1 MPPQPLQPV
10 TSSLAN
16 NNDSFYPENR
26 ERLDDVANH
35 IQVASPASFTDRHNY
50 LVTGQLPQDRTTW
63 PSPPPPQEELP
74 PSVLSRMVVGQP
86 ENNEETVPVVDPLPL
101 GLNRMVT
108 GTEMP
113 PTTYINYSR
122 QADGE
127 VSQAP
132 ALVTRPPA
140 SLPFTHYHHQVVPE
154 IAQPSF
160 NTSDRNLYLVAGESD
175 VNDHRVVPG
184 VESNVNVPVSIMN
197 PMQNLHIQDDDD
209 FINVLSSVPERAVNV
224 DGMETLHQEHQPFGS
239 QSREEV
245 IDGAN
250 DQTEV
255 PAAPVDH
262 IAVGNLSNDL
272 ESDVREEAIEGAN
285 DYNDEVPKVEDAPK
299 SKVEKKKPDS
309 ILSSEDSELRELEL
323 RKLNSKA
330 RRNKKYVDESNDSEN
345 EYSDRDK
352 RVKSRRAPR
361 EKISREDYEKSRRKE
376 KERRS
381 GDRPRK
387 GDDTDGSKNG
397 ESKKRT
403 DDENE
408 YRKNRDKY
416 KKSSRYDEEL
426 EEKEKRRREKYRDS
440 GSKKKD
446 YAYDDDRRERRRRD
460 RYQDDE
466 SYSGRRSQNT
476 SDREYA
482 SDRYNRRS
490 RDQVEKE
497 RKYDPNSYYQQYAG
511 YDQTSYNYNSYYQ
524 QQQYY
529 ETLRRTNPQAYYE
542 WYTKY
547 IAMMQQQAQ
556 ARQQQTSTIADD
568 IGGSMRS
575 GYNSSNEKD
584 R

>member
-1 MPPQPLQPV
+1 M
-10 TSSLAN
+10 S
-16 NNDSFYPENR
+16 NDSFYPENR

-35 IQVASPASFTDRHNY
+35 VPAASPGSFTDRHNY

-86 ENNEETVPVVDPLPL
+86 ENNEETISGIDPLPL
-101 GLNRMVT
+101 GNRMVT

-113 PTTYINYSR
+113 PTTFISYSR

-127 VSQAP
+127 VSQATS
-132 ALVTRPPA
+132 VMRPQP

-154 IAQPSF
+154 VAQPSF

-175 VNDHRVVPG
+175 VNDHRVIPG
-184 VESNVNVPVSIMN
+184 VESPSSVPVSIMN

-209 FINVLSSVPERAVNV
+209 FVNVLSLVPDRAVDV
-224 DGMETLHQEHQPFGS
+224 DGMETVMQEHRPIGS

-250 DQTEV
+250 DLNEV
-255 PAAPVDH
+255 PPAPPVDH
-262 IAVGNLSNDL
+262 ITLGNLSNDL

-285 DYNDEVPKVEDAPK
+285 DYNDEVQKVEEVPK
-299 SKVEKKKPDS
+299 SKVERKKPDS
-309 ILSSEDSELRELEL
+309 ALSSEDSELRELEH
-323 RKLNSKA
+323 RKLNSKS
-330 RRNKKYVDESNDSEN
+330 RRNKKYAAESNESDN
-345 EYSDRDK
+345 EYSDGDK

-361 EKISREDYEKSRRKE
+361 EKVSREDYEKSRRRE

-387 GDDTDGSKNG
+387 GEDTDGSKNG
-397 ESKKRT
+397 EPKRRT

-408 YRKNRDKY
+408 YRRNRDKY

-426 EEKEKRRREKYRDS
+426 DEKEKKRREKYRES
-440 GSKKKD
+440 GSRKKE
-446 YAYDDDRRERRRRD
+446 YAYDDDRRDRRRRD

-511 YDQTSYNYNSYYQ
+511 YDQSSYNYNSYYQ

-556 ARQQQTSTIADD
+556 ARQQQSTTTADD

>member
-1 MPPQPLQPV
+1 
-10 TSSLAN
+10 
-16 NNDSFYPENR
+16 
-26 ERLDDVANH
+26 
-35 IQVASPASFTDRHNY
+35 
-50 LVTGQLPQDRTTW
+50 
-63 PSPPPPQEELP
+63 
-74 PSVLSRMVVGQP
+74 MVVGQP
-86 ENNEETVPVVDPLPL
+86 ENNEEQVSAVDPLPL

-113 PTTYINYSR
+113 PMTTYNYSR

-132 ALVTRPPA
+132 SPITRPQQ

-154 IAQPSF
+154 VAQQSF

-175 VNDHRVVPG
+175 VNDHRVIPG
-184 VESNVNVPVSIMN
+184 VESSSSVPVSIMN

-209 FINVLSSVPERAVNV
+209 FVNILSSVPERAVDV
-224 DGMETLHQEHQPFGS
+224 DGMETNPQGS
-239 QSREEV
+239 QSREED

-250 DQTEV
+250 DLNEIPQV
-255 PAAPVDH
+255 SGDQGAQH
-262 IAVGNLSNDL
+262 LSNDL

-285 DYNDEVPKVEDAPK
+285 DYNDEVQKVDDAPK
-299 SKVEKKKPDS
+299 GKIERKKPES
-309 ILSSEDSELRELEL
+309 VLSSEDSELRALEL
-323 RKLNSKA
+323 SKVNSKS
-330 RRNKKYVDESNDSEN
+330 RRSKKYDEDSNESEN
-345 EYSDRDK
+345 EYSDGDK

-361 EKISREDYEKSRRKE
+361 EKASREDNERLRRKD

-381 GDRPRK
+381 GDRPKK
-387 GDDTDGSKNG
+387 GDDTDGSKY
-397 ESKKRT
+397 EPKRRT
-403 DDENE
+403 DDEND
-408 YRKNRDKY
+408 YRRNRDKY
-416 KKSSRYDEEL
+416 KKSSKVDDEL
-426 EEKEKRRREKYRDS
+426 EEKEKRRREKYRES
-440 GSKKKD
+440 GSRKKD
-446 YAYDDDRRERRRRD
+446 YAYDEDRRERRRRE
-460 RYQDDE
+460 RYHDDE

-482 SDRYNRRS
+482 SDRYNRRP
-490 RDQVEKE
+490 RDHAEKD
-497 RKYDPNSYYQQYAG
+497 RKYDPNAYYQQYAA

-556 ARQQQTSTIADD
+556 ARQQQASTVADD

-575 GYNSSNEKD
+575 GYSSSNEKD